1 MYCNKCGT
9 LLPDNAD
16 FCPTCGAPTP
26 RQAQPVRQAHGKN
39 SIVIAAIAAVTVVLV
54 ACIICFTLINRS
66 SQEAQLA
73 AVGETQQQSGQSNT
87 QTADADKADGNLDS
101 TASEQEKTETGDS
114 SGESTQAATTVTTNY
129 YYYGDGAASDNDYY
143 TRVTSSGY
151 LWPTDTQYIS
161 TSDLRGLSQD
171 TVAAIRNEIYARHG
185 YAFTTARWQ
194 TYFASK
200 TWYDRDSTCTESTI
214 RARLSSIERANIS
227 TIVAYEESKGWR

>member
-16 FCPTCGAPTP
+16 FCPTCGARTP
-26 RQAQPVRQAHGKN
+26 RQEQQVRTAHGKN

-54 ACIICFTLINRS
+54 ACIVCFTWINRS
-66 SQEAQLA
+66 NEEAQLA
-73 AVGETQQQSGQSNT
+73 AVGETQQAAQSDT
-87 QTADADKADGNLDS
+87 QTAGAAQSGNSSNGTASGQEGTDTADSSGQNTDS
-101 TASEQEKTETGDS
+101 TA
-114 SGESTQAATTVTTNY
+114 TVTNNY
-129 YYYGDGAASDNDYY
+129 YYYGAGAASDNDYY
-143 TRVTSSGY
+143 TRVSSSGY

-194 TYFASK
+194 SYFASK
-200 TWYDRDSTCTESTI
+200 TWSHRDSTCTESTI

-227 TIVAYEESKGWR
+227 TIVAYEESMGWR